1 MCLRGGESHLC
12 KSSEV
17 ERKHSAHRTAGMGCS
32 EAGRLETVGRRVARE
47 VSKPRAWGVI
57 PPGFVS
63 KLETLDSEKEFK
75 KGSQL

>member
-1 MCLRGGESHLC
+1 
-12 KSSEV
+12 
-17 ERKHSAHRTAGMGCS
+17 MGCS

-47 VSKPRAWGVI
+47 VSKPRAWGVV